1 MNVMKKLVLYFLL
14 LMVVPATAQ
23 SGLFGSHSHRSSRAV
38 SGEHHRGPLI
48 RAGHYGHQGYPA
60 PRREAVG
67 MDAHDYE
74 VAVKLIAD
82 ETFDDN
88 RLSTAKR
95 IVADNPMS
103 TRQIADICRLFTFDA
118 NRLEFAK
125 FAHRHCV
132 DPNKYFLLDEV
143 FTFSSSKE
151 ELHKFIKR

>member
-1 MNVMKKLVLYFLL
+1 
-14 LMVVPATAQ
+14 
-23 SGLFGSHSHRSSRAV
+23 
-38 SGEHHRGPLI
+38 
-48 RAGHYGHQGYPA
+48 
-60 PRREAVG
+60 
-67 MDAHDYE
+67 MDAHDYDE
-74 VAVKLIAD
+74 AVKLIANESFD
-82 ETFDDN
+82 EN
-88 RLSTAKR
+88 RLATAKR

-103 TRQIADICRLFTFDA
+103 TRQIADICRLFTFDS